1 MTYTMAEAETTG
13 PHLTPTPE
21 KRHSTRERSFRNA
34 EELQTSYGLIP
45 YVVRTEQI
53 MFLIVQSRKGRWG
66 FPKGHAE
73 TVDSSEQAVAYREFH
88 EETGIAHARIE
99 SVTEKRW
106 TFVYDREYKGKPP
119 KQIFFWI
126 AKIEDKIN
134 PIPLDAEIQD
144 AKWVTYEQ
152 CLEKVTRPGLK
163 NGFLTV
169 WKEFFSQQL
178 ELGLP
183 QQSFA

>member
-1 MTYTMAEAETTG
+1 MTYTIMAEAETTE
-13 PHLTPTPE
+13 HLTPTPE

-73 TVDSSEQAVAYREFH
+73 TVDDSEQAVAYREFH
-88 EETGIAHARIE
+88 EETGITQGRIE

-106 TFVYDREYKGKPP
+106 TFKYDREYKGKPP

-126 AKIEDKIN
+126 AKIENEIN

-152 CLEKVTRPGLK
+152 CLEKVTRPGLQ

-169 WKEFFSQQL
+169 YKEFFSQ
-178 ELGLP
+178 LGMP
-183 QQSFA
+183 QQVFA